1 MKFFALSMLA
11 AFAASTEL
19 EAEYS
24 AVNTYSYNAA
34 PGYGNSYNH
43 HASTPTKSYG
53 YDHKAASHTSHN

>member
-1 MKFFALSMLA
+1 MLA

-34 PGYGNSYNH
+34 PGYGNH
-43 HASTPTKSYG
+43 HASAPTQSYG